1 MDAERKPM
9 TSKTNGQLWG
19 TRARDW
25 AEIQEQTVRQVYHE
39 VLKRTE
45 VGDGTAYLD
54 VGCGSGMAAHLAA
67 DLGAEVS
74 GIDASEELLMIA
86 KERVQRANFQCGD
99 MEELPFEDNS
109 FDVVTGFNSFQYA
122 GNPVG
127 ALAEARRVTKP
138 SGYLVIMTWGAP
150 EGMEAASLVAAL
162 KPVLPAPPPG
172 APGPFALSDETVLR
186 EFASAAGLRP
196 ISVFDVQ
203 SPWSYADEA
212 TAIRGLGSSGV
223 AARAMSHSGESA
235 VNAAHAAAIAPFRKP
250 DGSYLINANFR
261 CLLSQP
267 QGS

>member
-1 MDAERKPM
+1 MTQEPKPRTAEI
-9 TSKTNGQLWG
+9 NGQLWG
-19 TRARDW
+19 ARARDW
-25 AEIQEQTVRQVYHE
+25 AEIQEQSVLPVYHE

-45 VGDGTAYLD
+45 VGNATRYLD
-54 VGCGSGMAAHLAA
+54 VGCGSGMAASLAA
-67 DLGAEVS
+67 DLGANVS
-74 GIDASEELLMIA
+74 GIDAAEALLMIA
-86 KERVQRANFQCGD
+86 KERVHKADFQLSD
-99 MEELPFEDNS
+99 LEEIPFEDDS

-122 GNPVG
+122 GNPVA

-138 SGYLVIMTWGAP
+138 TGYVVIMTWGTP

-186 EFASAAGLRP
+186 EFAIDAGLRP

-203 SPWSYADEA
+203 SPWSYPDEA

-235 VNAAHAAAIAPFRKP
+235 VDAAHAAAIAPFRKP
-250 DGSYLINANFR
+250 DGSYFINANFR

-267 QGS
+267 